1 MNDGSFFFV
10 TVGDDLSVY
19 IAYIEVLFIPET
31 CRFIFFGACT
41 KSKLFGGDIVESIVF
56 RFNVFAIICAIDLVH
71 KDAGRRT
78 VGDDMMHL
86 EKHVVMILA
95 GI

>member
-56 RFNVFAIICAIDLVH
+56 RFNVFAVLYARSISFIRTLA
-71 KDAGRRT
+71 DAPSA
-78 VGDDMMHL
+78 
-86 EKHVVMILA
+86 MI
-95 GI
+95 